1 MGFGVLNSFGSTG
14 DKIACVHVCCAN
26 QYTDRMLKGSL
37 KLIKEAKK
45 GKKVV
50 DEKEEREAEESE
62 KQEENLIPEDLNKG
76 ESEEEERLL
85 QKKVD

>member
-1 MGFGVLNSFGSTG
+1 M
-14 DKIACVHVCCAN
+14 
-26 QYTDRMLKGSL
+26 DRMLKGSL

-50 DEKEEREAEESE
+50 DETNQPEEEKEAEESE

-76 ESEEEERLL
+76 ESEEEESLL